1 MNGSRVP
8 DTSSAVQQ
16 QQRSRISILSPAE
29 RLGRA
34 LALSE
39 LARDF
44 AWAGA
49 LLVAGSRGPDAV
61 RHRFLAQLF
70 GADTANWVA
79 RRMAARPNP

>member
-8 DTSSAVQQ
+8 DTSAAVQQ
-16 QQRSRISILSPAE
+16 QQWSRIGALGPAE

-34 LALSE
+34 LALSA

-49 LLVAGSRGPDAV
+49 VRMVGSRGPDAV
-61 RHRFLAQLF
+61 RHRYLAQLF
-70 GADTANWVA
+70 GTDTANWVA